1 MIELDPVQDAPRGE
15 SVKGHVVSTSPS
27 DAPELPQRRDLVHR
41 KIKKKPT
48 EVPHHKQNECVANRQ
63 QPPRGGQGFRRADGS
78 VQRDRQAGGDPP
90 CSAHHRQQS
99 RHRQE
104 AAGQKQLKVEDRG
117 PVTPQME
124 PQGGFPSALGPLKA
138 VVQNGNDGCE
148 REERQRCGLPG
159 RQTPHQLSQSIAASV
174 IVSRRLGWDPA
185 TVAMSTRSA
194 SVNTLTASEAV
205 TASGSVERASL
216 TGPVRFPTAASAAS
230 SLTRTSSAKAS
241 SAQTPTGRTC
251 RFLVRRPP
259 PPSTGS

>member
-1 MIELDPVQDAPRGE
+1 MKRQGREHLTG
-15 SVKGHVVSTSPS
+15 VVHLV
-27 DAPELPQRRDLVHR
+27 ELPQRRDLVHR
-41 KIKKKPT
+41 KMKKKPT

-148 REERQRCGLPG
+148 REER
-159 RQTPHQLSQSIAASV
+159 
-174 IVSRRLGWDPA
+174 PA
-185 TVAMSTRSA
+185 GMPWF
-194 SVNTLTASEAV
+194 NTWTASLQV
-205 TASGSVERASL
+205 GGVASWLGPSVPWAFRSPHA
-216 TGPVRFPTAASAAS
+216 PF
-230 SLTRTSSAKAS
+230 
-241 SAQTPTGRTC
+241 
-251 RFLVRRPP
+251 
-259 PPSTGS
+259 PPSQLGVLG